1 MGVVSKFFV
10 FFIAFLNFPNLSL
23 ARSGKS
29 IRNFIPLKK
38 ITVGPYDN
46 FQSSVSADESSIYF
60 TRSQNL
66 SSQVFKIDVKT
77 GSTAPVTKA
86 EVDAKNP
93 AISPNG
99 QNLAVT
105 FFGNDAK
112 GDICLQGTEQ
122 KLRCITGQ
130 GLGEHSPFWI
140 DNESLAFV
148 QSDDRNDTQRIFVYN
163 LVSKSSTLLMTGQ
176 IYGPSISSTR
186 KLLAF
191 KSTSPEFVLYDL
203 EKKSEFKRI
212 PINLPGNSGIAKFS
226 SDGHYLYFA
235 QYMLDSNRDL
245 TLDSRDAAA
254 IFRISIHEKDSEPEQ
269 LTSLDQNCSYPNPAE
284 SSLYLTCAFE
294 GSLDV
299 YKSPLSGITPE
310 SWSVDELWEAHR
322 AARSYSDKILILH
335 QIKSKKS
342 NLTIEEFEQRLFN
355 NFVFMH
361 AWMPATHYAQKLK
374 NTSSDYAT
382 QMILLETLNKWDAL
396 PSKENVA
403 ELGRLLATA
412 ETELLKLP
420 TSPMGQIVKAYLQF
434 FRSQN
439 AAALQIAK
447 EAKPVTPMGL
457 YWQTRL
463 LERILADK
471 PGRDFD
477 NILTTRIRSGIENE
491 ETRFYYLSR
500 LLSRQE
506 ENKNRDKDLLRIETD
521 LNQATDNVAKQLLD
535 IVQNER
541 QIYRVLITDDKTM
554 VRNEMREV
562 VDRVKRLQN
571 SYFALRLLF
580 SRSIVLLQKND
591 RPRELSQMMSLW
603 LSYINP
609 KSKEYPYA
617 IEALRLTS
625 LEAAYKF
632 YNGPEATRDLAK
644 GSFYSS
650 IRTTDDLESH
660 FQYTLLNSSNEAW
673 NELLKV
679 YETMVKDGLVEADSL
694 VFVKAVRA
702 AAASANKTADS
713 ALANATL
720 EIEKISDDLV
730 GVGVKYLLLGYLY
743 HEQFRRSAKD
753 FDIDNDLAQKAHRSY
768 LFAIDAAH
776 NNERIQAAAL
786 QNLGLLHLSLKNYSM
801 AAEFFQKRHK
811 LPFTSIE
818 QQEAVTW
825 FEAKSLYQ
833 SYRTSEALSVIEET
847 LKIATQNRT
856 PLLEKQAFYAWN
868 AGQYEKSAELYERL
882 IPNLGK
888 KATSGIYL
896 SYGYALMKSG
906 KTAGAEVALLKSI
919 DLAQSESST
928 NIKGIR
934 RSPDKIQF
942 TARGLL
948 ARLPHTPQMQ
958 MTYLINRLKMF
969 DQMIGQAKTYYLDP
983 VTLRSQQVKEQFDLA
998 ILCLNSDENPAQ
1010 GMAAITKGLQLAQ
1023 DFGDAQGF
1031 LNQTVFNSLKNSMLI
1046 LRKTPAYRNQ
1056 EIEKVLSKL
1065 NRQASLDFAEEKTPS
1080 NQLRK
1085 QWAEIELVRLAYHLG
1100 QREDFAKVFTEQS
1113 AKILSETNLT
1123 ELGKERQDLMA
1134 AVKDYRDRMIQN
1146 L

>member
-1 MGVVSKFFV
+1 MGLVSNFFV
-10 FFIAFLNFPNLSL
+10 FFIVFFSLPNASL

-66 SSQVFKIDVKT
+66 SSQVIKIDVRT
-77 GSTAPVTKA
+77 GASVPITKA

-112 GDICLQGTEQ
+112 GDICLQGNET
-122 KLRCITGQ
+122 KLTCITGQ

-140 DNESLAFV
+140 DNDSLGYV

-163 LVSKSSTLLMTGQ
+163 IVSKSSTLLIEGQ

-186 KLLAF
+186 KLLAY
-191 KSTSPEFVLYDL
+191 KSTSPEFVLYDM
-203 EKKSEFKRI
+203 EQRSEVKRI
-212 PINLPGNSGIAKFS
+212 PINLPGNPGVAKFS
-226 SDGHYLYFA
+226 SDGDYLYFA

-254 IFRISIHEKDSEPEQ
+254 IFRISINEKDPQPEQ
-269 LTSLDQNCSYPNPAE
+269 LTSLDQNCSYPTPAK
-284 SSLYLTCAFE
+284 SSLYITCAFE

-299 YKSPLSGITPE
+299 YKAQLSGITPA

-322 AARSYSDKILILH
+322 AARSYSDKILLLH
-335 QIKSKKS
+335 QIKSKNS
-342 NLTIEEFEQRLFN
+342 ILTTEDFDQRLFN

-361 AWMPATHYAQKLK
+361 AWMPAMHFAQKLK
-374 NTSSDYAT
+374 NTSGDYAV
-382 QMILLETLNKWDAL
+382 QLILLETLNKWDAL

-412 ETELLKLP
+412 EAELLKLP
-420 TSPMGQIVKAYLQF
+420 TSPMGQIVKAYLEF
-434 FRSQN
+434 FRSRN
-439 AAALQIAK
+439 ASALQIAQ
-447 EAKPVTPMGL
+447 EAKALTPIGL

-463 LERILADK
+463 LERILGDK
-471 PGRDFD
+471 PGLDFD
-477 NILTTRIRSGIENE
+477 AILAARIRSGSENE

-506 ENKNRDKDLLRIETD
+506 ENKDRDNELLRLETD
-521 LNQATDNVAKQLLD
+521 LKQATDSIAKQLLD

-541 QIYRVLITDDKTM
+541 QIYRVLLTDDKTT

-562 VDRVKRLQN
+562 VDRVKRIQN

-617 IEALRLTS
+617 IEALRFTS

-632 YNGPEATRDLAK
+632 YNGPEATKDLAK

-660 FQYTLLNSSNEAW
+660 FQYTLLNSSNAAW

-679 YETMVKDGLVEADSL
+679 YETMVKDGLVEGDSL

-702 AAASANKTADS
+702 AVVATDKTTDS
-713 ALANATL
+713 ALANATS

-730 GVGVKYLLLGYLY
+730 GVGVKYLYLGYLY
-743 HEQFRRSAKD
+743 HEQLMRNAKD

-776 NNERIQAAAL
+776 DNERIQAAAL
-786 QNLGLLHLSLKNYSM
+786 QNLALLHLSLRNYSM

-818 QQEAVTW
+818 QQEALTW

-847 LKIATQNRT
+847 LKITTQNRT
-856 PLLEKQAFYAWN
+856 AFLEKQAFYAWN
-868 AGQYEKSAELYERL
+868 AGQYEKSAELYEDL
-882 IPNLGK
+882 IPRIGK
-888 KATSGIYL
+888 KANSGIYL

-906 KTAGAEVALLKSI
+906 KTTGAEVALLKSI
-919 DLAQSESST
+919 NLAQSESSIT
-928 NIKGIR
+928 IKGIR
-934 RSPDKIQF
+934 RSPEKIQF

-948 ARLPHTPQMQ
+948 ARLPLTPQKQ
-958 MTYLINRLKMF
+958 KAYLIDRLKMF
-969 DQMIGQAKTYYLDP
+969 DQMISQAKTYYLDP
-983 VTLRSQQVKEQFDLA
+983 VTLRSQEVKEQFDLA
-998 ILCLNSDENPAQ
+998 ILQLNGDESPEQ

-1046 LRKTPAYRNQ
+1046 LRKTSAYRNQ
-1056 EIEKVLSKL
+1056 EIAKILAKL
-1065 NRQASLDFAEEKTPS
+1065 NKQASLDFAEEKTPS

-1100 QREDFAKVFTEQS
+1100 QREDFAKVFSEES
-1113 AKILSETNLT
+1113 DKILSETNLT
-1123 ELGKERQDLMA
+1123 ELGKERQDLMTS
-1134 AVKDYRDRMIQN
+1134 VKDYRDRMIQN